1 MKFRFLNGDFD
12 SGKAQI
18 ILDQSVDCL
27 KDIVLKK
34 QKAQERLV
42 RKKFETKF
50 YAAKAAQAAA
60 AAAAAPL
67 HPLPLPS
74 TGSCANPDC
83 VSKARTNKAIAESVA
98 QLRLSNYF
106 FKIN

>member
-50 YAAKAAQAAA
+50 YAAQAAA
-60 AAAAAPL
+60 AAAVLLLLFILFLFLLPVRVQIRIAYQKPELTRPL
-67 HPLPLPS
+67 QKVWHS
-74 TGSCANPDC
+74 
-83 VSKARTNKAIAESVA
+83 
-98 QLRLSNYF
+98 
-106 FKIN
+106 